1 MYTKKL
7 KKLVFILI
15 PILSVV
21 ILLQN
26 PAMEAL
32 ASPASTTNPNVAT
45 SASNSNMTG
54 NEGFGTGGPEVIA
67 KLLSNNDTSNT
78 DPNANNGMTSNSGA
92 NTNVFHTK
100 ELDIT
105 KHTLRAGDTS
115 DAITGTI
122 VNNSPVEVNYVDIN
136 AALLDANGNLIGTV
150 SGTVDF
156 PTLKPGEDSNFKIDV
171 SADIK
176 ELLDHYMLF
185 VLGTPKVYD

>member
-1 MYTKKL
+1 MYMKNL

-21 ILLQN
+21 ILIQN
-26 PAMEAL
+26 PLMVAL
-32 ASPASTTNPNVAT
+32 ASPVPTTNPNVA
-45 SASNSNMTG
+45 SSVSNSSMTG

-67 KLLSNNDTSNT
+67 KLLSEEDAANSNSTTNNS
-78 DPNANNGMTSNSGA
+78 MTSNSA
-92 NTNVFHTK
+92 ENTNVFHTK

-136 AALLDANGNLIGTV
+136 AALFDANNNLIGTV

-156 PTLKPGEDSNFKIDV
+156 PTLKPGEDSTFKVDV
-171 SADIK
+171 SADLK

-185 VLGTPKVYD
+185 VLGTPKA

>member
-1 MYTKKL
+1 MYTEKL

-15 PILSVV
+15 PVLSVV
-21 ILLQN
+21 ILIQN
-26 PAMEAL
+26 PVMVAL
-32 ASPASTTNPNVAT
+32 ASPASTADPNVVT
-45 SASNSNMTG
+45 TASTANTTG

-67 KLLSNNDTSNT
+67 KLLSNDDTSNS
-78 DPNANNGMTSNSGA
+78 DANTNNSMTSNSGA

-105 KHTLRAGDTS
+105 KHTLRAGETS

-136 AALLDANGNLIGTV
+136 AALFDANNNLIGTV

-156 PTLKPGEDSNFKIDV
+156 PTLKPGEDSTFKIDV

-185 VLGTPKVYD
+185 VLGTPKA

>member
-1 MYTKKL
+1 M
-7 KKLVFILI
+7 I

-21 ILLQN
+21 VLIQN
-26 PAMEAL
+26 PVMVAL
-32 ASPASTTNPNVAT
+32 ASPVPTTNPNVSS

-67 KLLSNNDTSNT
+67 KLLSEEDTANSDSTTNNSMT
-78 DPNANNGMTSNSGA
+78 ANSA
-92 NTNVFHTK
+92 ENTNVFHTK

-105 KHTLRAGDTS
+105 KHTLRAGETS

-136 AALLDANGNLIGTV
+136 AALFDANNNLIGTV

-156 PTLKPGEDSNFKIDV
+156 PTLKPGEDSTFKIDV
-171 SADIK
+171 SADLK
-176 ELLDHYMLF
+176 ELLDHYMLS
-185 VLGTPKVYD
+185 VLGTPKA